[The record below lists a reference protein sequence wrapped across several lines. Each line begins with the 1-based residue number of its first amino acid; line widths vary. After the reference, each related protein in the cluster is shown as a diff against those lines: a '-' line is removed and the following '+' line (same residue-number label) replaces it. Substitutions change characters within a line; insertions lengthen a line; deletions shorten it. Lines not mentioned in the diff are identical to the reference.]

1 MRRLRDGD
9 TDSLIVKA
17 KITHASKVKEEF
29 GHYFPLQAVAWPVL
43 AKWGVNICNGCLGRK
58 LP

>member
-9 TDSLIVKA
+9 TDSLIAKA
-17 KITHASKVKEEF
+17 KIAHASKVKEDF
-29 GHYFPLQAVAWPVL
+29 GHYFPLQAVARPVL
-43 AKWGVNICNGCLGRK
+43 VKWGVNIRNGCLGRK